1 MAVFKLKVDA
11 KELPAGTYFVVV
23 RVSHNGQQWQLQ
35 GFYHDNNPEVEQN
48 RPTRFF
54 QRSEL
59 TQLLQWSYANEVDT
73 PADKQLIALL
83 NEANHVN
90 EPDDPMGLLSVQARR
105 EVELE
110 HLHLDVEGHEEG
122 DPSAMPS
129 VANAGPKKT
138 VGLFES
144 NDQSKLTYENVHA
157 LILQL
162 HQGID
167 GLFPEMGL
175 EEAEFRK
182 RLDALVELKERILG
196 LLNGPSMIKNVASSR
211 VGGGGIAALAHE
223 WSPLLLEAS
232 YVIRAAKNW
241 LESDSEAS
249 FARDPK
255 LVAPCPLQAT
265 AGATIVRAWKKYR
278 AYTAIWSGTKWSSG
292 KLQDTLGGRSNDDP
306 ETLKKARG
314 KLRKAVKKLKKDDK
328 FDELFSKEKI
338 GTLKHL
344 KNPIAELSAK
354 NIQRLKQQLRQH
366 AIGVIGL
373 DPVELNR
380 ERLEEAAQLL
390 REEHEEYHTAWQ
402 LARQALEQNLLE
414 YELVIAP
421 PAEPTAMLTPTSL
434 RRARSEFQ
442 LRSRCESLE
451 RRLNFL
457 ADNYESDVVMN
468 GFGLLP
474 TEVDLCAAII
484 DLPFTIKHATPNW
497 YCIANDG
504 SLDSLSEFQKK
515 NPNWSSEFST
525 PGNIENLGNHG
536 FVFFRVDVGRD
547 PVVTRYGDTHIVD
560 DLTVIETDGWISL
573 FDQLKP
579 LSSTTMQ
586 RYYDHEGNLIRYASM
601 KGTNDSIH
609 VYEYGKLLAKPNNKC
624 KQATSFARSQCNAF
638 DGDVWPSMNRKCKFT
653 DFVFYG
659 PQIRLGIALSLIY
672 ELRMF
677 IQCGYYRNVMEQ
689 FRALAASDVDR
700 IAFLSRLVSQT
711 FRPEGKYPVALRFTR
726 ERVESAK
733 VIKPQGDDRWLPD
746 ATENP
751 KIMPI
756 VRAIQRRKYLIDA
769 VAQANKTAEFHRMHE
784 RKARKEANTEKENE
798 QRAKAEAREKEFK
811 VLTPELEQVVKQCE
825 ELKKLHPTLF
835 PSEYEEEDTR
845 FKKGI

>member
-1 MAVFKLKVDA
+1 MAVFKLNVAA
-11 KELPAGTYFVVV
+11 KGFLAGTYLKVVHA
-23 RVSHNGQQWQLQ
+23 SDNGQQWQLQ
-35 GFYHDNNPEVEQN
+35 SIHHDDNPEVQHN
-48 RPTRFF
+48 SQTRFF
-54 QRSEL
+54 QRSEV
-59 TQLLQWSYANEVDT
+59 TQLLTLSYSDKADT
-73 PADKQLIALL
+73 LLDKQFISLL
-83 NEANHVN
+83 NQANQVD
-90 EPDDPMGLLSVQARR
+90 EPDDLMEFLSVQARR
-105 EVELE
+105 TVERE
-110 HLHLDVEGHEEG
+110 HPHLDVEEQEEG
-122 DPSAMPS
+122 GPSAMPS
-129 VANAGPKKT
+129 AANAAPKKT

-144 NDQSKLTYENVHA
+144 NDQSKLTYEKAHA

-162 HQGID
+162 RQGID
-167 GLFPEMGL
+167 GLTPEMGL
-175 EEAEFRK
+175 EEAEFPK

-223 WSPLLLEAS
+223 FSPLLLEAS

-241 LESDSEAS
+241 LDSNSDAL

-255 LVAPCPLQAT
+255 LVAPCPLQAR

-292 KLQDTLGGRSNDDP
+292 KLQNTLGGRSNDDP
-306 ETLKKARG
+306 KALEKARG
-314 KLRKAVKKLKKDDK
+314 ELRKAVKKLKKNEK
-328 FDELFSKEKI
+328 FDELFSQDEI
-338 GTLKHL
+338 GTLEHL

-354 NIQRLKQQLRQH
+354 NIQRLKQQLRRH
-366 AIGVIGL
+366 AIDVIRC

-380 ERLEEAAQLL
+380 ERLKEAAQLL
-390 REEHEEYHTAWQ
+390 SEEHEECHTAWL
-402 LARQALEQNLLE
+402 LARQALEQNPLE
-414 YELVIAP
+414 YELVVAP
-421 PAEPTAMLTPTSL
+421 PAEPTTMLTPTSL
-434 RRARSEFQ
+434 ERACSEFQ

-451 RRLNFL
+451 KRLNFL

-497 YCIANDG
+497 YCIVNDG

-525 PGNIENLGNHG
+525 PGNIKNLGNHG

-547 PVVTRYGDTHIVD
+547 PVATRYGDTQIVD

-586 RYYDHEGNLIRYASM
+586 RYYDHEGNLIRRASM
-601 KGTNDSIH
+601 MGTNDSIH
-609 VYEYGKLLAKPNNKC
+609 VYEYGKLLAKPNNKR
-624 KQATSFARSQCNAF
+624 KQATSFAQSQRTAF
-638 DGDVWPSMNRKCKFT
+638 PGEVWPSMNRECPFT

-672 ELRMF
+672 EVRMF
-677 IQCGYYRNVMEQ
+677 IQCGYYRHVMEQ
-689 FRALAASDVDR
+689 FRAVAASDVDR
-700 IAFLSRLVSQT
+700 IAFLSRLLSQT

-726 ERVESAK
+726 ERVESAR

-746 ATENP
+746 ATERP
-751 KIMPI
+751 AVMPI

-769 VAQANKTAEFHRMHE
+769 VAQAKKTAEFHREHE
-784 RKARKEANTEKENE
+784 REAQKRANAKKENE

-811 VLTPELEQVVKQCE
+811 ELSPELERVLKQCE
-825 ELKKLHPTLF
+825 ELRKSHPTFF
-835 PSEYEEEDTR
+835 PPEDEEEDTR
-845 FKKGI
+845 FKMGI